1 MEWQKS
7 LSERT
12 RAEVQFKD
20 WTQNRK
26 LSTLGTNAGSQILP
40 FQTWHR
46 FKEAYAPELI
56 ERAIRESEIP
66 VHRLLDTFGG
76 SGTSALAAQFLGV
89 DSTSIEINP
98 FLADVIK
105 AKTHQY
111 ESGILTHDLG
121 LVVKNTLRSEGRLE
135 RFAHCP
141 PTFVEPGVKGRYI
154 YSAPIAKIL
163 SALLDSIEELKEK
176 SHQRLFKVIL
186 GGILVSVSNVYVNGK
201 GRRYRRGWENRNIK
215 PEMVLDMFVQ
225 SAARAIEEIHAHSNR
240 HYAKAVVVNA
250 DSRIA
255 VADVSDVDLVVFSPP
270 YPNSFDY
277 TDVYNVELWVLGYL
291 NSFDDNKSLRGST
304 LTSHVQI
311 ARTYEAA
318 PGGSPS
324 LDNSLKHLL
333 AKKDALWS
341 PWIPQ
346 MIGAYFADMGVV
358 LKGCSKALS
367 KGGEVWMVVGN
378 SQYAGVSIEV
388 DQILVELAPTW
399 GLAFKKREPFRS
411 MRASAQQ
418 GGKQQLAETL
428 VILAKQ

>member
-225 SAARAIEEIHAHSNR
+225 SAARAIEEIHALNR
-240 HYAKAVVVNA
+240 PWF
-250 DSRIA
+250 R
-255 VADVSDVDLVVFSPP
+255 
-270 YPNSFDY
+270 
-277 TDVYNVELWVLGYL
+277 
-291 NSFDDNKSLRGST
+291 R
-304 LTSHVQI
+304 
-311 ARTYEAA
+311 
-318 PGGSPS
+318 
-324 LDNSLKHLL
+324 HL
-333 AKKDALWS
+333 
-341 PWIPQ
+341 Q
-346 MIGAYFADMGVV
+346 
-358 LKGCSKALS
+358 
-367 KGGEVWMVVGN
+367 
-378 SQYAGVSIEV
+378 
-388 DQILVELAPTW
+388 
-399 GLAFKKREPFRS
+399 
-411 MRASAQQ
+411 AS
-418 GGKQQLAETL
+418 
-428 VILAKQ
+428 